1 MNTATANH
9 TRIAITGGASGLG
22 RELAL
27 RWARTG
33 ARVALADINAERLAD
48 VAREVVAAGGSA
60 LVQKCDVRLT
70 DDMDAL
76 VDCCAREWGGLDIFV
91 NNAGV
96 AGGGTFEKLTDED
109 WQWLLDINLMGVVRG
124 ARAVTPLFRRQGN
137 GTIVNI
143 ASMAGILAPPGMSS
157 YNVAKTGVVSLS
169 ETLHGEL
176 APYGIRVTCVCPS
189 FFRTNLMES
198 LRTPDA
204 AMRKSFDR
212 LLDSSEITAADIAD
226 RVYRDVAAGKF
237 LCLPHDKGRNAWWI
251 KRLWY
256 SRYLAEMVKI
266 GTSLAKR
273 GAGKKPG

>member
-1 MNTATANH
+1 MDI
-9 TRIAITGGASGLG
+9 RIAITGAASGLG

-33 ARVALADINAERLAD
+33 ARVALADIHPERLAD
-48 VAREVVAAGGSA
+48 AADAVRRAGGTA
-60 LVQKCDVRLT
+60 LAVQADVRNR
-70 DDMDAL
+70 DDIDAL
-76 VDCCAREWGGLDIFV
+76 VAACVREWGGLDIFV

-124 ARAVTPLFRRQGN
+124 ARAATALFKQQGS
-137 GTIVNI
+137 GHLVNI
-143 ASMAGILAPPGMSS
+143 ASMAGLLAPAGMSS

-176 APYGIRVTCVCPS
+176 APFGIRVTCVCPS

-212 LLDSSEITAADIAD
+212 LLDSSDITAADIAD
-226 RVYRDVAAGKF
+226 RVYRDVGAGTF
-237 LCLPHDKGRNAWWI
+237 LCLPHTRARRAWWL

-256 SRYLAEMVKI
+256 SRYLDEMVKI
-266 GTSLAKR
+266 GRSLAR
-273 GAGKKPG
+273 RRP

>member
-1 MNTATANH
+1 MTTT
-9 TRIAITGGASGLG
+9 TRIAVTGAASGLG
-22 RELAL
+22 REIAL
-27 RWARTG
+27 RWARAG
-33 ARVALADINAERLAD
+33 ARVALADINAERLAT
-48 VAREVVAAGGSA
+48 VAQEVVAAGGQA
-60 LVQKCDVRLT
+60 LVQKCDVRLAA
-70 DDMDAL
+70 DVDAL
-76 VDCCAREWGGLDIFV
+76 VDACSREWGGLDIFV

-124 ARAVTPLFRRQGN
+124 ARAVVPLFKRQQSGVL
-137 GTIVNI
+137 VNI
-143 ASMAGILAPPGMSS
+143 ASMAGLLAPPGMSS

-176 APYGIRVTCVCPS
+176 APFGIQVTCVCPS

-212 LLDSSEITAADIAD
+212 LLDSSDISAADIAD
-226 RVYRDVAAGKF
+226 RIHRDVQAGRF
-237 LCLPHDKGRNAWWI
+237 LCLPHAKGRSAWWT

-266 GTSLAKR
+266 GQSLAR
-273 GAGKKPG
+273 RR